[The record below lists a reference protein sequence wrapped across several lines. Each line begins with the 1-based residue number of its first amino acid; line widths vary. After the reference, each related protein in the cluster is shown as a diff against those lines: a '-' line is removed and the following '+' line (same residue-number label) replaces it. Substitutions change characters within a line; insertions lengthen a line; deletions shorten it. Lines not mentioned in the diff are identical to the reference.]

1 MIPLAQTPPPKFK
14 KFFLIL
20 NYTTPRVIT
29 GFEQLSSSICCRDMA
44 GQSLPWKGNLG
55 LFWNVLNFAKDWVFD
70 P

>member
-1 MIPLAQTPPPKFK
+1 VGSDDDVTKLTKKHTPIMIPLAQTPPPKFK

-44 GQSLPWKGNLG
+44 GQSLP
-55 LFWNVLNFAKDWVFD
+55 
-70 P
+70 